1 MAYNRI
7 IKVQNNNAYL
17 DKDICLTRGDKNI
30 TIYFTIE
37 GFDYE
42 FNGIEGVEGTT
53 YSQITLEKPSGDQKK
68 LEKLALSD
76 NKVCFVIPDEDID
89 EINEIGNY
97 NMQITLFDDS
107 TTSISLPIIYNQI
120 YVSDNL
126 NAQDN
131 TTDEINQATINAG
144 HIVIGDE
151 QDIFDTDKGYNSTT
165 WSDKD
170 IITSDKMNKI
180 EKSLRYLFDNIIQSL
195 AVVNDETTLL
205 EEKFQSVSID
215 NDLTINLP
223 SITYHSTFVLYV
235 ECSQKC
241 TLFFKSN
248 SEIQKI
254 TVKKG
259 IHAISLSYIGYW
271 IISKG
276 ITQSDY
282 DEFDID
288 KIFKQLKTDDQT
300 IIGGINEIHDEL
312 DVINTTKEF
321 TTLETT
327 DKTIVGSINEIK
339 NIIDEMEALWE
350 SDM

>member
-17 DKDICLTRGDKNI
+17 DKNICLTRGDKNI

-42 FNGIEGVEGTT
+42 FNGTENAT
-53 YSQITLEKPSGDQKK
+53 YSQITLGKPSGDQKK

-89 EINEIGNY
+89 EINEVGLY
-97 NMQITLFDDS
+97 NLQVTLFDDS
-107 TTSISLPIIYNQI
+107 TTSISLPIIYNQV

-126 NAQDN
+126 NSEDD
-131 TTDEINQATINAG
+131 TSDIINQATINAG
-144 HIVIGDE
+144 HIVIGNE
-151 QDIFDTDKGYNSTT
+151 VDIFDENKGYNSTV
-165 WSDKD
+165 WADKD
-170 IITSDKMNKI
+170 TITSDKMNKI

-223 SITYHSTFVLYV
+223 SITYHSTFTLYV
-235 ECSQKC
+235 QCSQKC

-254 TVKKG
+254 VIKKG
-259 IHAISLSYIGYW
+259 VHAISLNYIGHW

-276 ITQSDY
+276 ITQFDY

-288 KIFKQLKTDDQT
+288 KIFKQLKTDNQT

-312 DVINTTKEF
+312 DIINTTKEF